1 MATHDEMTELFGA
14 DRVVTLAR
22 PVAEERGLPE
32 ADAEVLC
39 YVGVP
44 EFVDVLFT
52 LDTAEGGPDPFTVVP
67 VAAGGEETRI
77 LVLGGPTD
85 DPAMRY
91 CLDLERGYVILLS
104 FDEEPRAEIVNRT
117 LADFVEFLYR
127 FALRTKHLERAA
139 PKDRSPYTDKLV
151 EYLRARDPYAFAQ
164 PDSWW
169 SMVFE
174 QIA

>member
-14 DRVVTLAR
+14 DRVVTLDRA
-22 PVAEERGLPE
+22 VAEERGLSE

-39 YVGVP
+39 DVGVP
-44 EFVDVLFT
+44 LFVDVLFT
-52 LDTAEGGPDPFTVVP
+52 VDTADEGPDPFTVVP

-85 DPAMRY
+85 DPEMRY
-91 CLDLERGYVILLS
+91 CLDMERGYVILMS
-104 FDEEPRAEIVNRT
+104 FGEEPQAEIVNRT
-117 LADFVEFLYR
+117 LADLVEFLYR
-127 FALRTKHLERAA
+127 FALRSKHLEHAA
-139 PKDRSPYTDKLV
+139 PQDRGPYTDKLV
-151 EYLRARDPYAFAQ
+151 EYLQARDRFAFAQ

-174 QIA
+174 QVG

>member
-39 YVGVP
+39 DVGVP

-91 CLDLERGYVILLS
+91 CS
-104 FDEEPRAEIVNRT
+104 T
-117 LADFVEFLYR
+117 
-127 FALRTKHLERAA
+127 
-139 PKDRSPYTDKLV
+139 
-151 EYLRARDPYAFAQ
+151 
-164 PDSWW
+164 W
-169 SMVFE
+169 SV
-174 QIA
+174 AT

>member
-1 MATHDEMTELFGA
+1 MATHDEMTELFGVGH
-14 DRVVTLAR
+14 VVTLDRSA
-22 PVAEERGLPE
+22 AEERGLSQ

-39 YVGVP
+39 DVGVP
-44 EFVDVLFT
+44 KYVDVLFT
-52 LDTAEGGPDPFTVVP
+52 LDTAEEGPDPFTVVP
-67 VAAGGEETRI
+67 VAVGDEETRI

-91 CLDLERGYVILLS
+91 CLDMERGYVILMS
-104 FDEEPRAEIVNRT
+104 FGEEPQAEIVNRT
-117 LADFVEFLYR
+117 LADLVEFLYR

-139 PKDRSPYTDKLV
+139 PQDRGPYTDKLV
-151 EYLRARDPYAFAQ
+151 EYLRARDRYAFAQ

-174 QIA
+174 QVG

>member
-14 DRVVTLAR
+14 GHVVTLDSSA
-22 PVAEERGLPE
+22 AEERGLSE

-39 YVGVP
+39 DVGVP
-44 EFVDVLFT
+44 KYVDVLFT
-52 LDTAEGGPDPFTVVP
+52 LDTAEEGPDPFTVVP

-91 CLDLERGYVILLS
+91 CLDMERGYVILMS
-104 FDEEPRAEIVNRT
+104 FGDEPQAEIVNRT
-117 LADFVEFLYR
+117 IADLVEFLYR
-127 FALRTKHLERAA
+127 FALRTKHLEHAA
-139 PKDRSPYTDKLV
+139 PQDRGPYTDKLV
-151 EYLRARDPYAFAQ
+151 ECLRARDRYALAQ

-169 SMVFE
+169 SMVYE
-174 QIA
+174 QVG

>member
-14 DRVVTLAR
+14 DHVVTLAR
-22 PVAEERGLPE
+22 SVADERGLSE
-32 ADAEVLC
+32 SDAEVLC
-39 YVGVP
+39 DVGLP

-52 LDTAEGGPDPFTVVP
+52 LDTAEEGPDPFTVVP

-77 LVLGGPTD
+77 LVLGGPSD

-91 CLDLERGYVILLS
+91 CLDMERGYVILMS

-117 LADFVEFLYR
+117 LADLVEFLYR
-127 FALRTKHLERAA
+127 FALRTKHLEHAA
-139 PKDRSPYTDKLV
+139 PQDRRPYTDKLV
-151 EYLRARDPYAFAQ
+151 EYLRARDRFAFAQ

-174 QIA
+174 RVG

>member
-14 DRVVTLAR
+14 DRVVTLDRA
-22 PVAEERGLPE
+22 VAEERGLSE

-39 YVGVP
+39 EVGVP
-44 EFVDVLFT
+44 VFVDVLFT
-52 LDTAEGGPDPFTVVP
+52 LDTADDGPDPFTVVP

-85 DPAMRY
+85 DPEMRY
-91 CLDLERGYVILLS
+91 CLDLDRGYVILLS
-104 FDEEPRAEIVNRT
+104 FGDDPRAEIVNRT
-117 LADFVEFLYR
+117 LADLVEFLYR
-127 FALRTKHLERAA
+127 FALRTRHLERAA
-139 PKDRSPYTDKLV
+139 DQDRAPYTDKLV
-151 EYLRARDPYAFAQ
+151 EYLKSRDPYAFAQ

-174 QIA
+174 QVG

>member
-22 PVAEERGLPE
+22 PVAEEHGLRK
-32 ADAEVLC
+32 ADADALC
-39 YVGVP
+39 DVGVP
-44 EFVDVLFT
+44 TFVDVLFT

-67 VAAGGEETRI
+67 VAAGSEETRI

-85 DPAMRY
+85 DPEMRY

-117 LADFVEFLYR
+117 LSDLIEFLYR
-127 FALRTKHLERAA
+127 FALRAKHLEHAA
-139 PKDRSPYTDKLV
+139 PEDRSPYTDKLV

-174 QIA
+174 QVA